1 MQNTLELGAYIIDLT
16 EAMLEYGHQLHL
28 TQKRQL
34 VRINRQTVD
43 FVTRYM
49 RYERAPLPDLLQY
62 LRQEALMPI
71 QGIIASSE
79 LLLSGLYGPLPD
91 AYREALNEIQ
101 GCGYDMQADIIGLQ
115 ANLLQFMDTMELHS
129 VANAG

>member
-34 VRINRQTVD
+34 VRINRHAVD
-43 FVTRYM
+43 FMTRYM
-49 RYERAPLPDLLQY
+49 SYERAPLPKLLQY
-62 LRQEALMPI
+62 LRQEALTPT

-79 LLLSGLYGPLPD
+79 LLLSGLYGPLPEP
-91 AYREALNEIQ
+91 YREALIEIQ
-101 GCGYDMQADIIGLQ
+101 GCGYDIQSDVIGLQ
-115 ANLLQFMDTMELHS
+115 AHLMQFMENMELQ
-129 VANAG
+129 ANAG